1 MNKKYENIIIDGDVR
16 NIFTAYYSK
25 NSAMNNKD
33 CKLYRFTSEKLPCA
47 SGELYAK
54 DTNALY
60 ILNKYLAKIIDSKDE
75 YKQIKIY
82 LNSSLFN
89 KISSGKYKYWV
100 ETGKTQSGA
109 VLEKKELD
117 EWKIFVQLYRKVFT
131 KINWYQTSLFEVKG
145 NYKFNKEEMNYGRE
159 IYCALHKKL
168 IKKAEQDL
176 NKKIF
181 NKM

>member
-1 MNKKYENIIIDGDVR
+1 MNKKFENIIIDGDVR
-16 NIFTAYYSK
+16 NIFTACYSK
-25 NSAMNNKD
+25 EDAQKQND
-33 CKLYRFTSEKLPCA
+33 CTLYRFTSNKLPCA
-47 SGELYAK
+47 SSEVYAK

-89 KISSGKYKYWV
+89 KINSGKYKYWI

-131 KINWYQTSLFEVKG
+131 KINWYQTSLFEFKS
-145 NYKFNKEEMNYGRE
+145 NYKFNKEEMNYGRA
-159 IYCALHKKL
+159 IFNRLHSKL
-168 IKKAEQDL
+168 IKKAEEDL

>member
-1 MNKKYENIIIDGDVR
+1 MNKKFENIIIDGDVR
-16 NIFTAYYSK
+16 NIFTACYSK
-25 NSAMNNKD
+25 EDAQKQND
-33 CKLYRFTSEKLPCA
+33 CTLYRFTSNKLPCT
-47 SGELYAK
+47 SSEVYAK

-131 KINWYQTSLFEVKG
+131 KINWYQTSLFEFKS
-145 NYKFNKEEMNYGRE
+145 NYKFNKEEMNYGRA
-159 IYCALHKKL
+159 IFNRLHSKL
-168 IKKAEQDL
+168 IKKAEEDL

>member
-1 MNKKYENIIIDGDVR
+1 MNKKFENIIIDGDVR
-16 NIFTAYYSK
+16 NIFTACYSK
-25 NSAMNNKD
+25 EDAQKQND
-33 CKLYRFTSEKLPCA
+33 CTLYRFTSNKLPCT
-47 SGELYAK
+47 SSEVYAK

-89 KISSGKYKYWV
+89 KINSGKYKYWI

-131 KINWYQTSLFEVKG
+131 KINWYQTSLFEFKS
-145 NYKFNKEEMNYGRE
+145 NYKFNKEEMNYGRA
-159 IYCALHKKL
+159 IFNRLHSKL
-168 IKKAEQDL
+168 IKKAEEDL

>member
-1 MNKKYENIIIDGDVR
+1 MNKKFENIIIDGDVR
-16 NIFTAYYSK
+16 NIFTACYSK
-25 NSAMNNKD
+25 EDAQKQND
-33 CKLYRFTSEKLPCA
+33 CTLYRFTSNKLPCA
-47 SGELYAK
+47 SSEIYAK

-60 ILNKYLAKIIDSKDE
+60 ILNRYLAKIIENKED

-89 KISSGKYKYWV
+89 KISSGKYKYWI

-131 KINWYQTSLFEVKG
+131 KINWYQTSLFEFKS
-145 NYKFNKEEMNYGRE
+145 NYKFNKEEMNYGRV
-159 IYCALHKKL
+159 IFNRLHSKL
-168 IKKAEQDL
+168 IKKAEEDL

>member
-1 MNKKYENIIIDGDVR
+1 MNKKFENIIIDGDVR
-16 NIFTAYYSK
+16 NIFTACYSK
-25 NSAMNNKD
+25 EDAQKQND
-33 CKLYRFTSEKLPCA
+33 CTLYRFTSNKLPCA
-47 SGELYAK
+47 SSEVYAK

-89 KISSGKYKYWV
+89 KISSGKYKYWI

-131 KINWYQTSLFEVKG
+131 KINWYQTTLFEVKG
-145 NYKFNKEEMNYGRE
+145 TYKFNKEEMNYGRE
-159 IYCALHKKL
+159 IYCTLHKKL

>member
-1 MNKKYENIIIDGDVR
+1 MNKKFENIIIDGDVR
-16 NIFTAYYSK
+16 NIFTACYSK
-25 NSAMNNKD
+25 EDAQKQND
-33 CKLYRFTSEKLPCA
+33 CTLYRFTSNKLPCT
-47 SGELYAK
+47 SSEVYAK

-89 KISSGKYKYWV
+89 KISSGKYKYWI

-131 KINWYQTSLFEVKG
+131 KINWYQTSLFEFKS
-145 NYKFNKEEMNYGRE
+145 NYKFNKEEMNYGRA
-159 IYCALHKKL
+159 IFNRLHSKL
-168 IKKAEQDL
+168 IKKAEEDL